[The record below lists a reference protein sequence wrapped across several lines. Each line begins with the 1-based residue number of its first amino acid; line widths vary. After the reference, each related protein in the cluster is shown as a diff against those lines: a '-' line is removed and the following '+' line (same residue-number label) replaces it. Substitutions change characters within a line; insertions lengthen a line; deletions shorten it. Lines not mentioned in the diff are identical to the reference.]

1 MADKLERTLTSLL
14 YLLLTAQIYF
24 QILNATDKK
33 NLSPNFNR
41 LDLIFNI
48 SNVSATDISK
58 EG

>member
-24 QILNATDKK
+24 QILNAIDKK
-33 NLSPNFNR
+33 NPSPNSNR
-41 LDLIFNI
+41 LDLIFDI
-48 SNVSATDISK
+48 GNVSATDISK